1 MPCAYTVRIFRQSKW
16 KLSHSFVRNLHQ
28 CFYLHWSTCLPY
40 SNLMLSSIAFSTT
53 YRLTFDSSVP
63 SSIKT
68 FTVLVGSF
76 STRVRYNLIKEIKDS
91 KRPRIRLEHKE
102 YPNKTLAYAIEEKL
116 NRQVHDRYPY
126 H

>member
-1 MPCAYTVRIFRQSKW
+1 
-16 KLSHSFVRNLHQ
+16 
-28 CFYLHWSTCLPY
+28 
-40 SNLMLSSIAFSTT
+40 MLSSIAFSTT